1 MRYGMLIGLIILGVI
16 IFAATVFTTGE
27 PRVHWAMLSVNLIF
41 FLGITQGGIIFSIM
55 FRVSKSRWGRNY
67 MRLGE
72 IITLSFIPVAIILFL
87 VVGIG
92 GVDHLFYWAQPAA
105 DAGHGGGHGAMSPWL
120 NKTFFYWR
128 IVITNILFYVVAYIY
143 FRLGRKE
150 ERAMAASHENLGS
163 DTPGV
168 TRGMEKAINVLAA
181 LTGITFVLTNTNIA
195 WDFGMMIWSHWES
208 TIFPPFYWVGNAF
221 AGGAFLFLMSFFF
234 LKRKPG
240 VDVESANKEG
250 ISKTMISFALLWIY
264 MFWSQYIVMWYTNV
278 PHRSEPVIR
287 QMSGEYLPIFI
298 FMMLTLFVLPFLAL
312 IFRRMMTSTS
322 ALGVVAALVCT
333 GLWVNRYLMVN
344 SAFGET
350 PLLGGGIGVTTTLA
364 VGSAAILSIAL
375 FRRIFPGVTFK
386 TVMPPSTGH

>member
-1 MRYGMLIGLIILGVI
+1 MRYGILIGLIVLGVI
-16 IFAATVFTTGE
+16 TFVATVLTTGE
-27 PRVHWAMLSVNLIF
+27 PRVHWAMVSVNLIF

-87 VVGIG
+87 AVGIG
-92 GVDHLFYWAQPAA
+92 GVDHLFYWAHPEAA
-105 DAGHGGGHGAMSPWL
+105 GSGHGGAHAMSPWL

-128 IVITNILFYVVAYIY
+128 IVVTNILFYVVAYIY
-143 FRLGRKE
+143 FRLGRAE
-150 ERAMAASHENLGS
+150 ERAMKASHDHLGA
-163 DTPGV
+163 DLPGV
-168 TRGMEKAINVLAA
+168 KRGLEKAVNVFAA
-181 LTGITFVLTNTNIA
+181 LTGITFVLLNTNLA
-195 WDFGMMIWSHWES
+195 WDFGMMIWKHWES
-208 TIFPPFYWVGNAF
+208 TIFSPFYWVGNAF

-240 VDVESANKEG
+240 VDVSGASKEG
-250 ISKTMISFALLWIY
+250 ISKTMLSFALLWIY

-278 PHRSEPVIR
+278 PHRMEPVIR
-287 QMSGEYLPIFI
+287 QMNGEYRPIFI

-350 PLLGGGIGVTTTLA
+350 PLLGGGIGVMTTLA
-364 VGSAAILSIAL
+364 IGSATILSIAL
-375 FRRIFPGVTFK
+375 FRKVFPGITLK
-386 TVMPPSTGH
+386 TYIPPSTGH